1 MKSSTRPLSPHIQ
14 VYKMPLSAKLSILH
28 RITGL
33 VLSAAAVILVFWL
46 FALAY
51 MSGTAVLMQAFFA
64 SILGKVLLI
73 GFTFVFFYHFLNGIR
88 HLFWDIGKGL
98 ELESVN
104 KSGIAVLIMAVIL
117 TALVWVLGA

>member
-1 MKSSTRPLSPHIQ
+1 
-14 VYKMPLSAKLSILH
+14 MPLSAKLSIFH

-33 VLSAAAVILVFWL
+33 VLSAGAVVLVNWL

-51 MSGTAVLMQAFFA
+51 RSDTAVLMQAFFA
-64 SILGKVLLI
+64 STAGKVTLI

-98 ELESVN
+98 ELETVN
-104 KSGIAVLIMAVIL
+104 KSGIAVLILAVVV